1 MRDGPSL
8 RFPPCSPYQGSKGSS
23 ETASKANGKE
33 KTLKHFCLTFAA
45 VALSTGLAAVEA
57 ADLKIGFIDAE
68 RINRESAPAERASK
82 QLEKEF
88 APRQQEV
95 QRREAQ
101 IKALQTQLERDG
113 MTMSESDRR
122 AKEQELARM
131 SLDFQRMQREFRE
144 DLNLRRNQE
153 LSSLFERANRVIKQ
167 IAEAEKFDLIL
178 QEAVYRSPRI
188 DITER
193 VLKALAEGK

>member
-1 MRDGPSL
+1 MTL
-8 RFPPCSPYQGSKGSS
+8 RYLFS
-23 ETASKANGKE
+23 
-33 KTLKHFCLTFAA
+33 TFAA
-45 VALSTGLAAVEA
+45 LALSFGIAVVEA
-57 ADLKIGFIDAE
+57 ADIKIGFVDAE

-88 APRQQEV
+88 APRAQEL
-95 QRREAQ
+95 QRRESQ
-101 IKALQTQLERDG
+101 MKALQSQLEKDA

-122 AKEQELARM
+122 SKEQELARM
-131 SLDFQRMQREFRE
+131 NLDFQRMQREYRE

-153 LSSLFERANRVIKQ
+153 LSALFERANRVIKQ

-178 QEAVYRSPRI
+178 QEAVYRNPRI
-188 DITER
+188 DITDK